1 MRVLL
6 LLSHIWIPLTS
17 FSSLIA
23 MAKTS
28 KSMLNNNG
36 KNGLSFLIPNLR
48 GNAFSFSTLRMM
60 FAVGL
65 LYIAF
70 IMLRYVPFM
79 PTSWRVL
86 FLS

>member
-1 MRVLL
+1 MVRGLL

-23 MAKTS
+23 MSKTS
-28 KSMLNNNG
+28 KAMLNNRG
-36 KNGLSFLIPNLR
+36 KSGLPFLILNLR

-60 FAVGL
+60 LAVGL

-70 IMLRYVPFM
+70 IMLR
-79 PTSWRVL
+79 
-86 FLS
+86 